1 MKKRAVM
8 RMSETEE
15 LAEEVA
21 EETVG
26 LISSKFGDL
35 EKRIEVLELY
45 VKQQLHKSRLDTIE
59 INRTISEK
67 SEYIKEELERINM
80 NLLSEIQKLKED
92 MTLLQEN
99 LGSKSL

>member
-21 EETVG
+21 EETVR

>member
-1 MKKRAVM
+1 MK
-8 RMSETEE
+8 MSETEE

-26 LISSKFGDL
+26 LISSKFAVL
-35 EKRIEVLELY
+35 ENKIEVLESY
-45 VKQQLHKSRLDTIE
+45 VREQLRKSRLDTIE

-67 SEYIKEELERINM
+67 SEYIKEELERTNM

-92 MTLLQEN
+92 LAQLQEN
-99 LGSKSL
+99 LDSKSL

>member
-1 MKKRAVM
+1 M

-67 SEYIKEELERINM
+67 SEYIKEELERINL

-92 MTLLQEN
+92 VALLQEN
-99 LGSKSL
+99 LDSKSL